1 MNNDTSFILG
11 HLGLGD
17 QIICNSIIRNTCNK
31 NKIVFLPVK
40 KHNLLNIKDL
50 FKDIQNIKYIIV
62 SDDHEMIQYYELTK
76 NILNNVVKLG
86 IFGNNFLKDNK
97 SFDESFYEQANIDY
111 NKRWI
116 DFTYKNNVDKQI
128 SLFSEIKN
136 KYIFVHDDQSRNYCI
151 NKEFITNKYDIY
163 RPNHKLGDNN
173 SYSIFDYTKI
183 LENAE
188 EIHCMDSS
196 FACYI
201 DHLPNLKNK
210 LKYIHRYVRKE
221 GGPVYRNNW
230 TILQ

>member
-1 MNNDTSFILG
+1 MKTCLVMI

-17 QIICNSIIRNTCNK
+17 LILCNGLIREIKKQNDF
-31 NKIVFLPVK
+31 VFVPIK
-40 KHNLLNIKDL
+40 SHNLFNFKDL
-50 FKDIQNIKYIIV
+50 FKDDKEIKPLIANTDKEAFNYSNGLFDSIIK
-62 SDDHEMIQYYELTK
+62 T
-76 NILNNVVKLG
+76 G
-86 IFGNNFLKDNK
+86 IFC
-97 SFDESFYEQANIDY
+97 ESKHKIYEDFCEEFYYQAKVDY
-111 NKRWI
+111 NKRWT
-116 DFTYKNNVDKQI
+116 DFTYKHNVDKQTN
-128 SLFSEIKN
+128 LLLEIKN
-136 KYIFVHDDQSRNYCI
+136 KYIFVHDDQSRNCFI
-151 NKEFITNKYDIY
+151 NKKFITNKYDIY

-173 SYSIFDYTKI
+173 TYSIFDYTKI